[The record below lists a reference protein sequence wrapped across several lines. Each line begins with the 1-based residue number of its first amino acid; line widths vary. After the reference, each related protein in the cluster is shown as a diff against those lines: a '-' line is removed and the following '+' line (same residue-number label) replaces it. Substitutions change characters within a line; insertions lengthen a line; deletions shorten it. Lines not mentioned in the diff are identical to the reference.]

1 MSFYFSTHN
10 NHTEWLLLT
19 KERVEKT
26 FKNILKE
33 SFFLSFHFFQQKSL
47 SSYIGNCFMERR
59 IAFLI
64 FLCHTRTGLDEWKFM
79 LFVKTQSFPKN
90 FCISALIEHLT
101 CNLMG
106 CTIFKIIWLA
116 EIMQNLD
123 QHLRQKIFATLIN
136 C

>member
-1 MSFYFSTHN
+1 
-10 NHTEWLLLT
+10 
-19 KERVEKT
+19 
-26 FKNILKE
+26 
-33 SFFLSFHFFQQKSL
+33 
-47 SSYIGNCFMERR
+47 MERR
-59 IAFLI
+59 IASLYI

-106 CTIFKIIWLA
+106 CTVFKIIWLA